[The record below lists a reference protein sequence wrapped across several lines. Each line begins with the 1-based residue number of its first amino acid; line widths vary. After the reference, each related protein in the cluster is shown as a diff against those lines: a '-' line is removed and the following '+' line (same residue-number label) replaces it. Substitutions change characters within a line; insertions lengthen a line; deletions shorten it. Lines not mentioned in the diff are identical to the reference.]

1 MPPAHLDHLLDT
13 LDLHRQRATEQAV
26 AAFVGRP
33 APLLLAGRPRDARHS
48 WVVNEVT
55 RLPSG
60 YRPEEMHPE
69 LRVKPGVLASVEQLD
84 AWLRNP
90 S

>member
-1 MPPAHLDHLLDT
+1 MHDQHLDHLLDT
-13 LDLHRQRATEQAV
+13 LDRHRQRATEQAV
-26 AAFVGRP
+26 AAFVGQS
-33 APLLLAGRPRDARHS
+33 APRLLAGRPRDARHS

-90 S
+90 V